1 MASEIRN
8 NNSVTDDTPASS
20 GYVGTLHSMGKADF
34 SEYLGDRYTNISPM
48 YESPSGPMVLYTAVR
63 YGKRY
68 ILKGLKDPYRKDP
81 VYNLV
86 LRKEFEIGIS
96 IDHPNVRRTL
106 GFEEIPEL
114 GWVIVLEYI
123 DGTTLD
129 RAIEDGLIDASNARR
144 LASQLAESL
153 HYLHSRQIIHRDIK
167 PGNILITYAN
177 NDVKVIDLSL
187 ADSESYLILKN
198 PAGTKNYMAPELFE
212 PHGKPSVA
220 SDIYSFGLIVKLL
233 ASLGKDT
240 RLYKV
245 ADRCTVANPTGRPQS
260 IDALNLPTE
269 PLNAEITSI
278 FSIDSPRLTR
288 ILIILAFLM
297 SILTLFL
304 ARQRGML

>member
-1 MASEIRN
+1 MASDIRN
-8 NNSVTDDTPASS
+8 NNSVKEDTHDSS
-20 GYVGTLHSMGKADF
+20 GYVGTLHLTGKADF
-34 SEYLGDRYTNISPM
+34 SEYLGDRYTNITPM

-68 ILKGLKDPYRKDP
+68 ILKGLKNSYRDDP
-81 VYNLV
+81 VYILV

-106 GFEEIPEL
+106 GFEEIPGI
-114 GWVIVLEYI
+114 GWVVVLEYI

-129 RAIEDGLIDASNARR
+129 RAIEDGLIDATNARR
-144 LASQLAESL
+144 VVSQLADSL
-153 HYLHSRQIIHRDIK
+153 HYLHSRQVIHRDIK
-167 PGNILITYAN
+167 PGNILITYTN

-212 PHGKPSVA
+212 PQGRPSAA
-220 SDIYSFGLIVKLL
+220 SDIFSFGLIVKLI
-233 ASLGKDT
+233 ASKIKDS

-245 ADRCTVANPTGRPQS
+245 AGICTGADPAGRPQS
-260 IDALNLPTE
+260 IAAINIPTE
-269 PLNAEITSI
+269 PFNAETSSI

-288 ILIILAFLM
+288 LLIILACLLTV
-297 SILTLFL
+297 LTLLL
-304 ARQRGML
+304 ARSRGML